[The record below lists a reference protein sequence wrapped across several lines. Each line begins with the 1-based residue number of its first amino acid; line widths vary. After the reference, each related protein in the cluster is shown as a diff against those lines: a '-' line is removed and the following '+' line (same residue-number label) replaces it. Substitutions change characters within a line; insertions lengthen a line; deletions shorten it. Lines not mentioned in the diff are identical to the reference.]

1 MPLPE
6 VPGVLSVEQA
16 AATGDWIASVQ
27 LPSGAIPWFPGGHVD
42 PWDHVQAAMGLTV
55 AGHADAAARAFGWLA
70 DAQADDGTWAAKYVD
85 GEVVEDHV
93 DANFCAYV
101 AVGALHHHRVTG
113 DDAVLAR
120 TWPVVRAAIDAVL
133 SLQADDGT
141 VRWAR
146 SADGSV
152 ADESL
157 LTGNASIHMSLR
169 CAIALAGVVG
179 VDVPEWQDAAARL
192 RHALDEHPER
202 FSPRGRH
209 AMDWYYPVLGG
220 ALHRDDASVLLD
232 KRWDEF
238 VVDGLGIRCVHDH
251 PWVTGAETCELVL
264 ALDAA
269 GRRDD
274 AVAMLA
280 AMQHLRDDDG
290 SYWTGLVY
298 ADGKRWP
305 VETSTWTAATV
316 LLAADALSR
325 TTGANGLFR
334 GEGLLAA
341 HPGDELAD
349 FHPEEPC
356 PCLAS

>member
-6 VPGVLSVEQA
+6 VPGVLSAEQC
-16 AATGDWIASVQ
+16 AATGAWIASVQ
-27 LPSGAIPWFPGGHVD
+27 LPSGAVPWFPGGHVD

-55 AGHADAAARAFGWLA
+55 AGLTGEAARAYDWLA
-70 DAQADDGTWAAKYVD
+70 ATQAPDGTWPAKVLGD
-85 GEVVEDHV
+85 EVLEDHV

-101 AVGALHHHRVTG
+101 AVGVLHHHRATG

-120 TWPVVRAAIDAVL
+120 LWPVVRRAIDAVL
-133 SLQADDGT
+133 QLQVADGT

-146 SADGSV
+146 SADGRV

-169 CAIALAGVVG
+169 CALALARVVG
-179 VDVPEWQDAAARL
+179 VGVPEWQAAAARL

-202 FSPRGRH
+202 FSPRDRH

-220 ALHRDDASVLLD
+220 ALPHDEALKVLDD
-232 KRWDEF
+232 RWSQF

-269 GRRDD
+269 GRVDD
-274 AVAMLA
+274 AVTMLA
-280 AMQHLRDDDG
+280 AMQHLRDADG

-305 VETSTWTAATV
+305 VETSTWTAGTV
-316 LLAADALSR
+316 LLAADALPPA
-325 TTGANGLFR
+325 TGANGLFR
-334 GEGLLAA
+334 GEGLAPAESVDRPAAA
-341 HPGDELAD
+341 HP
-349 FHPEEPC
+349 EETCPC
-356 PCLAS
+356 PTP